1 MGAFKGA
8 VEVGAHA
15 IETDLHISKDSVVV
29 LSHVRRCFGFAILLS
44 LWRSLLITEQ
54 DANLK
59 RCFGREEK
67 IIDCDWSFLKT
78 LRTIKEPHEPMPRLK
93 DLLEY
98 LATPGLEDIWL
109 LLDIKVPWP
118 ALSEPLRKNRVDEWK
133 KLDNAA
139 DDMMR
144 LIASTIAEVKPS
156 RPWNER
162 VILGCWAVRT
172 L

>member
-1 MGAFKGA
+1 
-8 VEVGAHA
+8 VTIWTV
-15 IETDLHISKDSVVV
+15 IPQLV
-29 LSHVRRCFGFAILLS
+29 L
-44 LWRSLLITEQ
+44 RSLLIIKQ

-78 LRTIKEPHEPMPRLK
+78 LRTTREPHEPMPRLM

-98 LATPGLEDIWL
+98 LAMPGLEDIWI

-133 KLDNAA
+133 KLDNNA
-139 DDMMR
+139 DDLMR

-162 VILGCWAVRT
+162 VILGCWAVGFVRKIVPLLLVMLT
-172 L
+172 ITSIGQVPSSLCTISP

>member
-1 MGAFKGA
+1 MLQS
-8 VEVGAHA
+8 
-15 IETDLHISKDSVVV
+15 D
-29 LSHVRRCFGFAILLS
+29 
-44 LWRSLLITEQ
+44 WRSLLIIKQ

-67 IIDCDWSFLKT
+67 IIDCDWSFLET
-78 LRTIKEPHEPMPRLK
+78 LRTTREPHEPMPRLK

-118 ALSEPLRKNRVDEWK
+118 ALSEPLRKNRVNEWK
-133 KLDNAA
+133 KLDNNA
-139 DDMMR
+139 DDLMR

-162 VILGCWAVRT
+162 VILGCWAVCSIRISYKYF
-172 L
+172 